1 MHQSNPPHTQ
11 KRVTVPVSLDVLQ
24 AFQELASVSGVSTG
38 KAMGDWLAD
47 TLDGVSLMTD
57 LLRKAK
63 EAPRLAALEIQAYGR
78 GISGLADDIL
88 HDLRAKS
95 SGASAASEVGGAPPR
110 GEAPSAGAADAPS
123 LSDTLAAMR
132 SRASDRSPGGAT
144 GTLSPPYSNT
154 GGKVPQKVT
163 NPPSRRAAERGKK

>member
-1 MHQSNPPHTQ
+1 MHQSNPPRTQ

-63 EAPRLAALEIQAYGR
+63 EAPRLAALEMQSYGR
-78 GISGLADDIL
+78 RLIDLGGIGGVAPDVQP
-88 HDLRAKS
+88 HVAPRA
-95 SGASAASEVGGAPPR
+95 
-110 GEAPSAGAADAPS
+110 
-123 LSDTLAAMR
+123 
-132 SRASDRSPGGAT
+132 
-144 GTLSPPYSNT
+144 
-154 GGKVPQKVT
+154 
-163 NPPSRRAAERGKK
+163 RR

>member
-95 SGASAASEVGGAPPR
+95 SGASAASEVGGAPP
-110 GEAPSAGAADAPS
+110 AG
-123 LSDTLAAMR
+123 R
-132 SRASDRSPGGAT
+132 HRAQVQRTHHLVRYPGSHEVKGVGSVAWRCYRHP
-144 GTLSPPYSNT
+144 LPPL
-154 GGKVPQKVT
+154 Q
-163 NPPSRRAAERGKK
+163 